1 VRVWE
6 GFVHGEFFGEEE
18 IIALV
23 LTWRFVGE
31 QGFGLEGWEAMG
43 VAVGSEDEMDDMPIS
58 NPLPPP
64 PRPQGKNGRRESAEA
79 AAARAEN
86 LSNADF
92 RKMVM
97 DTPRRGEEKP
107 KERPRGLASSHQQ
120 YHITSSSALNA
131 LII

>member
-1 VRVWE
+1 
-6 GFVHGEFFGEEE
+6 
-18 IIALV
+18 
-23 LTWRFVGE
+23 
-31 QGFGLEGWEAMG
+31 MG
-43 VAVGSEDEMDDMPIS
+43 VAVGSEDEMDDMPTS

-97 DTPRRGEEKP
+97 DTPRRGEDKQ
-107 KERPRGLASSHQQ
+107 KERPRGLDFS
-120 YHITSSSALNA
+120 YWIF
-131 LII
+131 LIRCSIFVYDLLVFQFFMAKEYTHMYMEII

>member
-1 VRVWE
+1 
-6 GFVHGEFFGEEE
+6 
-18 IIALV
+18 
-23 LTWRFVGE
+23 
-31 QGFGLEGWEAMG
+31 MG

-97 DTPRRGEEKP
+97 DTPRRGEEKQ
-107 KERPRGLASSHQQ
+107 KERPRGLGSS
-120 YHITSSSALNA
+120 YMLSCIEGFD
-131 LII
+131 